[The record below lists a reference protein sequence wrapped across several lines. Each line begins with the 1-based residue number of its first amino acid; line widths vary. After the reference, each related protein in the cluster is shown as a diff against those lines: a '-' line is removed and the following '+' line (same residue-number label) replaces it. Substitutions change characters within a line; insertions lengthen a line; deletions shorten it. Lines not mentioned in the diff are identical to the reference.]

1 MHVSGHSGIGY
12 EFFPPFSNPI
22 GIPIGIF
29 FPIGIFSPFSIPIG
43 IPIGIF
49 NAYRKFQFL

>member
-22 GIPIGIF
+22 GI
-29 FPIGIFSPFSIPIG
+29 SIG
-43 IPIGIF
+43 IPIG
-49 NAYRKFQFL
+49 NFLKGQTPFTRYLQSLKTVRNSYV